1 MTIFPGKK
9 KITKKPYWKADA
21 STAFCRDH
29 MQWSQEEEE
38 NAKKKAAENSLV
50 KVQSEDQGNKFLI
63 V

>member
-1 MTIFPGKK
+1 
-9 KITKKPYWKADA
+9 
-21 STAFCRDH
+21 

-38 NAKKKAAENSLV
+38 NAEKKAAENSLV